1 MDKLYNRIS
10 AEIKARFVVMKYRRR
25 HIQPKI
31 YSLRKRKSLF
41 TRPMFWLALILLMLV
56 AGAAYG
62 ILFYERFQVKNLV
75 VSGTQ
80 RLQKEE
86 VESFVWQEIAKK
98 PLLLPS
104 KSIFLVSQ
112 KELSRIL
119 LEKFPGIGS
128 VQITKN
134 YPDGLVVAI
143 SERQPFA
150 VFCATSLDEDCF
162 YMDET
167 GVLFEKIQG
176 IEVSFLIVRQ
186 DVNSG
191 SFIAGQSAIPANAI
205 QALRDVKNSLKS
217 NFNIDIKEAFVSN
230 PLVFTTSENW
240 KAYFDPEGDMDFQ
253 INKMNLLLK
262 DEIPESVR
270 KNMQYLYLQYK
281 DRAYHK

>member
-1 MDKLYNRIS
+1 
-10 AEIKARFVVMKYRRR
+10 MKYRRR

-112 KELSRIL
+112 KELSRTL